1 MHGNSYIGR
10 GAVKARREGEE
21 HVEHHNKAIS
31 DHTTGTLCTHTH
43 NNNRPRE
50 REKGAACLYLWGICS
65 HKTHTHN
72 TAKHTLETLTHTH
85 THTRICMDTHTH
97 TQKYWYT
104 LTFCMLYAINKLW
117 YTFNFTHR
125 YFHYKYTSTC
135 TQNATFA
142 YTNTHSFSHTK
153 INMNNYLALPYWML
167 HVTSE
172 SHF

>member
-65 HKTHTHN
+65 HKTYTQHSKAHTWN
-72 TAKHTLETLTHTH
+72 IDTHTH
-85 THTRICMDTHTH
+85 THTRICMDTHTK
-97 TQKYWYT
+97 KYWYT

-125 YFHYKYTSTC
+125 YFHYKHTSTC

-142 YTNTHSFSHTK
+142 YTNTHSFPYTK
-153 INMNNYLALPYWML
+153 INMNNYLAPPYWML